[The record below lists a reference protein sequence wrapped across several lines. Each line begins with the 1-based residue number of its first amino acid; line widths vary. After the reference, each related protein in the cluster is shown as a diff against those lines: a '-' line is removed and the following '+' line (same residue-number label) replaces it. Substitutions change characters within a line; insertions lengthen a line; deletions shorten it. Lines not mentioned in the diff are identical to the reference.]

1 MTSALQ
7 ASTIAPILQA
17 RLSTLALSLGTTVRI
32 AESWSAAMVRRYSE
46 PQRHYHTLAH
56 IWTLLACLDAHRST
70 IADNVAVELAV
81 FFHDWIYD
89 PQATDNEAKS
99 VIEFQTFASEAGLDT
114 ELIRKVTQL
123 VEATVKHA
131 IGEHVRAEESGDL
144 KLFLDFDM
152 AVLGWEWEQY
162 AEYATQIRREYA
174 FYEEKEYKT
183 GRAKVLKG
191 FLERERLYFSDQFY
205 REREEVARQNI
216 KREIELLNG

>member
-7 ASTIAPILQA
+7 SSILAPILQA
-17 RLSTLALSLGTTVRI
+17 RFSALAISLGTTTPI

-56 IWTLLACLDAHRST
+56 VRSLLACLDAQQST

-89 PQATDNEAKS
+89 PQATDNEDKS
-99 VIEFQTFASEAGLDT
+99 VIEFQTFANEAGLDT
-114 ELIRKVTQL
+114 KLIRKVTQL

-131 IGEHVRAEESGDL
+131 IGEHVRAKEIGDL
-144 KLFLDFDM
+144 KLFLDFDL

-162 AEYATQIRREYA
+162 AEYAAQIRREYA
-174 FYEEKEYKT
+174 IYEEKEYKT
-183 GRAKVLKG
+183 GRAKVLKA

-205 REREEVARQNI
+205 RESEDFARQNI
-216 KREIELLNG
+216 KREIEMLDG